1 MSEGWMDSAMQVV
14 NQRIKNPL
22 WGFIILAWV
31 WFNWPNLAMLFMSD
45 SPVKFRIDYIVLQDN
60 FYLQFV
66 VRPIIVG
73 LFLAIASPYIQLL
86 LTKAHEWADDRHSTV
101 ASKIKERQLK
111 DEIKLAK
118 LQVRAERIKEVI
130 NHEVDLEKEAKE
142 EKLKQE
148 RLNTEGLEEKIKQ
161 LENEIND
168 LERTKGNI
176 RKVNEKYVS
185 DARRHHFDVA
195 RLLGLITSA
204 VVVQTVEE
212 LDDFKK
218 KANSII
224 SATELDM
231 AVLRN
236 KLDLKEEMTSE
247 ELIRIFD
254 YAGEI
259 LNKEEES
266 EIRSRMKNSEDAN
279 ELASD

>member
-14 NQRIKNPL
+14 NQRIKSPL

-45 SPVKFRIDYIVLQDN
+45 SPVKFRIDYILLQDN
-60 FYLQFV
+60 FYLLFV
-66 VRPIIVG
+66 IRPIIVG
-73 LFLAIASPYIQLL
+73 WFLAIASPYIQLL
-86 LTKAHEWADDRHSTV
+86 LTKAHGWADDRHSKAV
-101 ASKIKERQLK
+101 SKIKERQLE

-130 NHEVDLEKEAKE
+130 NHEVDLEKETKE

-161 LENEIND
+161 LENEID
-168 LERTKGNI
+168 ALERTKENI
-176 RKVNEKYVS
+176 KRVSEKYVG
-185 DARRHHFDVA
+185 DARRYYFDVA
-195 RLLGLITSA
+195 RLLGLISSA
-204 VVVQTVEE
+204 VAVQSAEE
-212 LDDFKK
+212 LDEFKK

-224 SATELDM
+224 SATELDK

-236 KLDLKEEMTSE
+236 KLDLKEELTSE

-254 YAGEI
+254 YAGDV
-259 LNKEEES
+259 LSNEEES

-279 ELASD
+279 ELAID